1 MDFLYA
7 LRLYK
12 WSQAKDSMMLLNEQ
26 QDSTEKNNKNP
37 PLQNNNS
44 QTKVVTLKPYYST
57 IKILVKLDTWE

>member
-1 MDFLYA
+1 MDFLYV

-26 QDSTEKNNKNP
+26 QDNTEKNNKNP

-44 QTKVVTLKPYYST
+44 QTKVVTIIKYPTAQRLKCQ
-57 IKILVKLDTWE
+57 